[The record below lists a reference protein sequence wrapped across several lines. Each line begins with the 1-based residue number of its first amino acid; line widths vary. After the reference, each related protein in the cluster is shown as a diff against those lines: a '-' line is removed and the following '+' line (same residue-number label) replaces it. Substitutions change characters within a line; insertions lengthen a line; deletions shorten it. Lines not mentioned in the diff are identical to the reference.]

1 MCPLSWQSGVAE
13 TSLSNARF
21 FKFEY
26 RLQETRN
33 EKKKNQQKA
42 FQLRS
47 IFGWLWFSFMGFIL
61 FFFFCVN
68 MLSWLLLGKRRV
80 LLVLHLGSDSSC
92 VCVFCKGGS
101 FMKNC
106 KENYILWIAKAEG
119 KPFKWELINLL
130 DLVMIWWI
138 WLLGCLLYEKSH
150 KD

>member
-61 FFFFCVN
+61 FFFLCEYVILTLARKEESVASSTFGLRLFMCLCV
-68 MLSWLLLGKRRV
+68 LQG
-80 LLVLHLGSDSSC
+80 
-92 VCVFCKGGS
+92 
-101 FMKNC
+101 
-106 KENYILWIAKAEG
+106 
-119 KPFKWELINLL
+119 WEF
-130 DLVMIWWI
+130 
-138 WLLGCLLYEKSH
+138 YEEL
-150 KD
+150 